1 MRQLSRMLKGVTEME
16 RIELSD
22 EVIGL
27 GDAIAQTRGPS
38 IPGQPDTDRP
48 LNFVLGLSDED

>member
-1 MRQLSRMLKGVTEME
+1 MEMD
-16 RIELSD
+16 RSELSD

-27 GDAIAQTRGPS
+27 GDAITETRGLS

-48 LNFVLGLSDED
+48 LNFVLGLTDED

>member
-1 MRQLSRMLKGVTEME
+1 MLKGVTEMN
-16 RIELSD
+16 RIDLSD